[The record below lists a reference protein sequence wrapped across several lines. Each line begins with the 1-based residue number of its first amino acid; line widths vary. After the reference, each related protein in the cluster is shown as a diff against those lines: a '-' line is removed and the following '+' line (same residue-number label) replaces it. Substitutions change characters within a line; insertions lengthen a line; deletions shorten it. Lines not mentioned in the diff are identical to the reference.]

1 MIFGENSKCMSMT
14 GVSWWSSVKQNIWLV
29 IVKADMLVMDLV
41 VVEIVLNVYDSMRFI
56 STIIT

>member
-1 MIFGENSKCMSMT
+1 MSP
-14 GVSWWSSVKQNIWLV
+14 GGHQSSRDIWLV

-41 VVEIVLNVYDSMRFI
+41 VVEIGLDVCDSIRFI